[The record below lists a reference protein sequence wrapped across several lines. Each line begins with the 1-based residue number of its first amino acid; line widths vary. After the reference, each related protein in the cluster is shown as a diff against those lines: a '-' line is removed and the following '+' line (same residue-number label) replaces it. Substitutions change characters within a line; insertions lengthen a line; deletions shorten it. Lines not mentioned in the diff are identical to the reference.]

1 MKRDDFLFEIRTEE
15 IPAAT
20 LAGARRDLARGIGEA
35 LEQEGV
41 AAESVESY
49 GTPRRLVVWARGIP
63 ERQSDSESEVLGPPA
78 SAAFGGDGKPTRAAE
93 GFARAQ
99 KVDVSELEVVDSAR
113 GRTVAVRRRVPG
125 R

>member
-35 LEQEGV
+35 LEQEGI

-49 GTPRRLVVWARGIP
+49 GTPRRLVGWARGIP
-63 ERQSDSESEVLGPPA
+63 EGQSDSESEVLGPPA
-78 SAAFGGDGKPTRAAE
+78 SAALGGDGKPRWSA
-93 GFARAQ
+93 
-99 KVDVSELEVVDSAR
+99 DSLGR
-113 GRTVAVRRRVPG
+113 GA
-125 R
+125 